1 MSEGQQGQL
10 GWAAAGCLIRGL
22 QGNAGTCRAAE
33 ASEMKE
39 ERNKLIFFGKVK
51 KYSRSISLRN
61 PKHIFLIKK
70 DGRLGDDW

>member
-22 QGNAGTCRAAE
+22 QGNAGACRAAV
-33 ASEMKE
+33 ASAGNQESE
-39 ERNKLIFFGKVK
+39 QIIFPGKA
-51 KYSRSISLRN
+51 YNSRTISLRN